1 MKTVEQLSIFLENK
15 VGKLQHIMEVLGRI
29 DIKIVAA
36 MVSDT
41 SEYGILR
48 LITTDTRQVYDIL
61 KQNHIT
67 ANISDVIALA
77 NNSSANSFF
86 DQLKY
91 FAQEGIG
98 VEYMYACSNGDKSFV
113 IVRVH
118 DIEGAMNVIEK
129 YQIRVFTNDEISNL

>member
-15 VGKLQHIMEVLGRI
+15 VGKLQYIMEVLGRI
-29 DIKIVAA
+29 DTKMVAA

-48 LITTDTRQVYDIL
+48 LITTDTGRVYDIL
-61 KQNHIT
+61 KQNQII
-67 ANISDVIALA
+67 ANISNVIVLA
-77 NNSSANSFF
+77 NNSSAHSFF
-86 DQLKY
+86 DQLRF

-98 VEYMYACSNGDKSFV
+98 IEYMYSFSNRERSFL

-118 DIEGAMNVIEK
+118 DLEGATQVIEK
-129 YQIRVFTNDEISNL
+129 YHIETFTNEDLAHL

>member
-15 VGKLQHIMEVLGRI
+15 VGKLQHIMEVLGKI

-48 LITTDTRQVYDIL
+48 LITTDTRRVYDIL
-61 KQNHIT
+61 KQNNIT

-77 NNSSANSFF
+77 NNASANAFF
-86 DQLKY
+86 DQLRF
-91 FAQEGIG
+91 FAQENIGI
-98 VEYMYACSNGDKSFV
+98 EYMYSCSNSEKSFV

-118 DIEGAMNVIEK
+118 DIEGAIKVIEK
-129 YQIRVFTNDEISNL
+129 YRIRIFTNEEIANV